1 MNNYRI
7 AWIGKKTPF
16 CGNVTYCREIVGGLT
31 ERGHDVKFVHFSDGP
46 EADDEVK
53 IPYLYKSQ
61 VYTIPSLNAARL
73 TQEAL
78 AEWKPDVV
86 HASLPIS
93 AMDFNLPDICKNLG
107 VPLVLTFHNAFDRR
121 PSFFSGTSYLSYQLY
136 AQNMADA
143 DRVIIFSNLHKQ
155 LLVHIGVTPEKIAIV
170 PNAIDTRKFCP
181 GPSHFRQ
188 QYPDKLIITY
198 MGRIAPEKGLD
209 DLLKTFSRLHMPDT
223 LLVMIGDGTQ
233 KPLLQSLYG
242 DCENIVW
249 TGFLDEAERIDVL
262 RGSDIY
268 VLPSQVEGLSIAL
281 LEAMACGLA
290 CVATDVGSDG
300 EVLDQGAGI
309 VINPYKV
316 RQELSFTLPLLQAH
330 PDFVRDLQRK
340 ARARVCERYKLESNI
355 EAVEA
360 VYHELLRPNLAL
372 AG

>member
-1 MNNYRI
+1 MNQYRI

-16 CGNVTYCREIVGGLT
+16 CGNVTYCREIVRGLT

-46 EADDEVK
+46 EAEDEVK

-61 VYTIPSLNAARL
+61 VYTIPTLNATKL
-73 TQEAL
+73 TIEAL
-78 AEWKPDVV
+78 ADWKPDVV

-93 AMDFNLPDICKNLG
+93 AMDFNLPEICKSLG
-107 VPLVLTFHNAFDRR
+107 VPLVTTFHNAFDRR
-121 PSFFSGTSYLSYQLY
+121 PSFFSGASYLTYQLY

-155 LLVHIGVTPEKIAIV
+155 LLEHIGVASERIAIV
-170 PNAIDTRKFCP
+170 PNAIDTHKFCP

-188 QYPDKLIITY
+188 QHPNKLIITY

-209 DLLKTFSRLHMPDT
+209 DLLKVFTRNPLPDT
-223 LLVMIGDGTQ
+223 LLVMVGDGSQ
-233 KPLLQSLYG
+233 KQLLQSLYG
-242 DCENIVW
+242 DHDNIVW

-281 LEAMACGLA
+281 LEAMAIGLA

-300 EVLDQGAGI
+300 EVLEAGAGI

-316 RQELSFTLPLLQAH
+316 RQELAFTLQLLHSH
-330 PDFVRDLQRK
+330 PDFVKDLKRK
-340 ARARVCERYKLESNI
+340 ARERVCDKYRLESNI
-355 EAVEA
+355 EAIER
-360 VYHELLRPNLAL
+360 VYDGLLAPRMAL

>member
-1 MNNYRI
+1 MNKYRI

-16 CGNVTYCREIVGGLT
+16 CGNVTYCREIVHGLT

-46 EADDEVK
+46 EAEDEVK

-61 VYTIPSLNAARL
+61 VYTIPTLNSARL

-78 AEWKPDVV
+78 AEWQPDVV

-93 AMDFNLPDICKNLG
+93 AMDFNLPDICRKLD
-107 VPLVLTFHNAFDRR
+107 VPLVITFHNAFDRR
-121 PSFFSGTSYLSYQLY
+121 PSFFSGASYLSYQLY

-155 LLVHIGVTPEKIAIV
+155 LLEHIGVASEKITIV
-170 PNAIDTRKFCP
+170 PNAIDTKKFCP

-188 QYPDKLIITY
+188 QYPDKFIISY

-209 DLLKTFSRLHMPDT
+209 DLLKVFTRQPLPDT
-223 LLVMIGDGTQ
+223 ILTLIGDGAQ
-233 KPLLQSLYG
+233 KQLLQSLYG

-249 TGFLDEAERIDVL
+249 TGFLGEAERIDVL
-262 RGSDIY
+262 RGSDVF

-290 CVATDVGSDG
+290 SVATDVGSDG

-309 VINPYKV
+309 VINPFKV
-316 RQELSFTLPLLQAH
+316 RQELAFSLQLLH
-330 PDFVRDLQRK
+330 GHRDFVEDLKRK
-340 ARARVCERYKLESNI
+340 ARQRVVERYELEQNI
-355 EAVEA
+355 LAVES
-360 VYHELLRPNLAL
+360 VYDELMASRLAL